1 MQVVYRYPDIHGTEA
16 DMLDPGPVD
25 EVARAAEQAGFD
37 AIAFTEHPAP
47 GARWLD
53 TGGHQSLD
61 PFVTLAF
68 AAAATERI
76 KLLTYLCVLPYR
88 NPFLVAKAAASVDK
102 LSGGRFI
109 LGDGTGYLKGEFSAL
124 GVDMEQRNALFD
136 EALEVLPLHWSGEPF
151 TAAGSNF
158 SCKQTI
164 GRPTPVQ
171 QPIPIWIGGNSK
183 LTRRRVAERAQG
195 WMPVTQAPEVMQT
208 IRTSPAPTGD
218 VLAAQ
223 IAEMRHVAAERGATI
238 DVAYPYMDRTFQT
251 DPGKDMDRH
260 RDAVAELEAAG
271 VNWLVVTGITAE
283 RAATLEFIQAFGAN
297 PL

>member
-1 MQVVYRYPDIHGTEA
+1 MQFVYRYPDIHGTEA

-25 EVARAAEQAGFD
+25 EVAVAAERAGFD

-53 TGGHQSLD
+53 AGGHQSLD

-109 LGDGTGYLKGEFSAL
+109 LGVGTGYLKGEFNAL
-124 GVDMEQRNALFD
+124 GVDMEQRNELFD
-136 EALEVLPLHWSGEPF
+136 QALEMLPLHWSGKPF
-151 TAAGSNF
+151 TVTGRDF
-158 SCKQTI
+158 STKETI
-164 GRPTPVQ
+164 GMPTPVQ

-183 LTRRRVAERAQG
+183 LTRRRIAEHAQG
-195 WMPVTQAPEVMQT
+195 WIPVAQSPDVMRT
-208 IRTSPAPTGD
+208 IRTAPAPTGD

-223 IAEMRHVAAERGATI
+223 IAEMREAAAARGGTV

-251 DPGKDMDRH
+251 APGKDMERH

-271 VNWLVVTGITAE
+271 VNWLVVTGITDD
-283 RAATLEFIQAFGAN
+283 RAATFE
-297 PL
+297 